1 MGDKFASGLV
11 STAYKEL
18 EKGLRSA
25 RPAGAR
31 LCVLCLGVAMLLF
44 GIVLFIKP
52 ARILGNVVGNV
63 VVTAG
68 ALGAFLTVSGVQVTL
83 WSIGFASE
91 LLGNV
96 ESDNEETGQDRR
108 SSFEAAAIRAFH
120 EEDEEVLRRAFRND
134 ASLAKSLVRALRS
147 AHEQVITEEKNISGR

>member
-18 EKGLRSA
+18 EEGLRSA

-31 LCVLCLGVAMLLF
+31 LFVLCLGVAMLLF

-83 WSIGFASE
+83 WSIGFESE

-96 ESDNEETGQDRR
+96 ESDDEETGRDTR
-108 SSFEAAAIRAFH
+108 SSLEAAAIRALH

-134 ASLAKSLVRALRS
+134 ASLAKSLVRAIRS
-147 AHEQVITEEKNISGR
+147 AQEQVITEEKKISGR